1 MKHNVE
7 FITRTNTTDEDFKKE
22 VQAVLDAISVNTR
35 NQLAAI
41 TYQFSDTMRS
51 CMIVYDY
58 IEDDSIFMPQHM
70 ILNESNT
77 NEEV

>member
-1 MKHNVE
+1 MKPNVE
-7 FITRTNTTDEDFKKE
+7 FVTRIDVSDEDFKKD
-22 VQAVLDAISVNTR
+22 VQAVIDAISINTK
-35 NQLAAI
+35 NHVAAI
-41 TYQFSDTMRS
+41 TYQISGNVKS

-58 IEDDSIFMPQHM
+58 IEDESIFMPQHM